1 VVAYEE
7 AKAHKEEWDT
17 ALQTL
22 RDRKAEIDGR
32 ADATEE
38 QKNQAQSDLD
48 DHLANQTVVTS
59 ALTDATNAKETKEGE
74 MEAAQKIRDDA
85 AYAKEKQEGDARYED
100 LETQKADE
108 EEQLADLEG
117 SLEAWKGL
125 RDNALAEGDDETY
138 AEMQAEVERTQKQ
151 VADLSLRLEAT
162 TNSFELER
170 AAKET
175 RDLAEAAEAEQEGYR
190 ERTAARED

>member
-1 VVAYEE
+1 MVAYEE

-190 ERTAARED
+190 ERTAAREA

>member
-190 ERTAARED
+190 ERTAAREA